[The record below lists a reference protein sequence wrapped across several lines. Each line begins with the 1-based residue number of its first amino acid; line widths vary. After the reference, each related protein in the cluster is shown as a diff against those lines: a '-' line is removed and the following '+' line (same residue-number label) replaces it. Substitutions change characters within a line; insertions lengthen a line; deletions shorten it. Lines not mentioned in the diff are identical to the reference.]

1 MNSCS
6 YNYLIKNFNTI
17 DRKKFP
23 GSMSPIEILIFIFLC
38 CQNKIEVVI
47 ESGRQYGYS
56 TFFISLF
63 CKKNKIKFI
72 SIDNELDPKIN
83 DFARK
88 LLKNN
93 RVIYETNNF
102 FKSIDK
108 IFDENKKRRI
118 ALLIDGPKGMMVH
131 IKSFFL
137 AKKFNNLIF
146 TFFDNIPNSYLSSK
160 ILFMYSKVFS
170 FHKIYIKND
179 LKKISSVDNFQI
191 KTFNKIKFFNKF
203 IKDFLKKKDDIDF
216 AYVYAKNIKKS
227 ILIYIIIFFLLLKN
241 MLCRI
246 LIKLVKSFL
255 IIRDLLLR
263 LTKKRC

>member
-1 MNSCS
+1 MSSNSL
-6 YNYLIKNFNTI
+6 NYLIHKFNTI

-38 CQNKIEVVI
+38 VENKIEVII

-72 SIDNELDPKIN
+72 SIDSELYSKIN
-83 DFARK
+83 NFSRK

-93 RVIYETNNF
+93 RVIYKKNDF
-102 FKSIDK
+102 YKSIDN
-108 IFDENKKRRI
+108 ILDENKKGRT
-118 ALLIDGPKGMMVH
+118 ALLIDGPKGMRTH

-146 TFFDNIPNSYLSSK
+146 CFFDNMPNSYLSARA
-160 ILFMYSKVFS
+160 LFMYFKVFC

-179 LKKISSVDNFQI
+179 FKKISSIANFQI
-191 KTFNKIKFFNKF
+191 KNFKKIKIFNKF
-203 IKDFLKKKDDIDF
+203 IKDFFNKKDDIDF
-216 AYVYAKNIKKS
+216 TYVFAKDIKKS
-227 ILIYIIIFFLLLKN
+227 IFCYIVIFFFIVQN
-241 MLCRI
+241 ILCRC
-246 LIKLVKSFL
+246 LNKFVLKYNN
-255 IIRDLLLR
+255 
-263 LTKKRC
+263 